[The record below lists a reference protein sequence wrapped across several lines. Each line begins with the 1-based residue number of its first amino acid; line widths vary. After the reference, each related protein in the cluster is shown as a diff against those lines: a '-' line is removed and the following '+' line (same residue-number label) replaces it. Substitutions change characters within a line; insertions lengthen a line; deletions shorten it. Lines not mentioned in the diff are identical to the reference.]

1 MGWTADDAVVLTAI
15 ALGGSGSLD
24 RLLSNIDACN
34 HDVPPFEVVGPALAR
49 LVGAGLIDRKKSGFR
64 LTRGGRKVVRG
75 TRAATIA
82 RVSKIREQLATV
94 PVSAEI
100 AVLDRHDWDAT
111 LTRYSDRHG
120 R

>member
-1 MGWTADDAVVLTAI
+1 MEWTSYDAVVLTAV
-15 ALGGSGSLD
+15 ALGGGGSLD
-24 RLLSNIDACN
+24 RLLSTIDVCN

-49 LVGAGLIDRKKSGFR
+49 LVGAGLLERRKSGFR
-64 LTRGGRKVVRG
+64 LTRSGRKLVR
-75 TRAATIA
+75 ATQAGSIE
-82 RVSKIREQLATV
+82 RVSEVRAHLATV

-111 LTRYSDRHG
+111 VLRYSDGHR